1 MGGHGDQ
8 EFLVSNTKSRDFLIF
23 VILAIF
29 SIALSVTTSQ
39 MGIIGGVALFAFL
52 LSIFIVGFTLIKP
65 IVGYYVLYIYTFFMF
80 YIENLVTLPVP
91 VGVFVDVLLWLV
103 FISVLLTRRSSN
115 LNKLT
120 SDDSLS
126 SSFIWYVIIFTVL
139 HDFAQIFNPLSPF
152 GINHTLLEFRES
164 IYLILVFFITYRIFD
179 TRKLVYNYTSVLL
192 LLSLIVALYGL
203 FQEFF
208 GLREFEWAWLRSDP
222 RRFELYYIWGS
233 VRKWSV
239 LSDPSVFGM
248 LMAFSGIV
256 CFVIAIGYGK
266 LWFKVGMFI
275 LAIVFLLAMSF
286 SGTRTAYGMV
296 PLGIVMYFFVTLN
309 NIKTLIISL
318 VTTFLFLVIIF
329 GPFYGPTLNRIRST
343 FNRNDPSMSFRDY
356 KRDIL
361 QDYVFSH
368 PLGTGLGSA
377 NNVAKRLTVTAD
389 TDNGYLRTA
398 VDKGFLGLILQLCLY
413 ATVMIV
419 GIRKFYLLDEKDKVL
434 CAAFLS
440 GLFALTFANFYQDVA
455 DQKPL
460 NLILASIFALIL
472 RFRKT

>member
-1 MGGHGDQ
+1 MSGHGDQ
-8 EFLVSNTKSRDFLIF
+8 GFLGSSARSRDLLVFFI
-23 VILAIF
+23 
-29 SIALSVTTSQ
+29 
-39 MGIIGGVALFAFL
+39 
-52 LSIFIVGFTLIKP
+52 LSIFSVVLSIITSQIGIAEGGVLFVLFLSVFVVGFTMIKP
-65 IVGYYVLYIYTFFMF
+65 IVGFYVLYLYTFFMF
-80 YIENLVTLPVP
+80 YIENLISLPVP
-91 VGVFVDVLLWLV
+91 VGVFVDVLVWLV
-103 FISVLLTRRSSN
+103 FISVLLNRKSRGTN
-115 LNKLT
+115 EFEK
-120 SDDSLS
+120 DDSLS
-126 SSFIWYVIIFTVL
+126 TSFIWYIIIFSVL
-139 HDFAQIFNPLSPF
+139 HDFFQIFNPLSPF
-152 GINHTLLEFRES
+152 GFDHTVLEFRES
-164 IYLILVFFITYRIFD
+164 IYLILVFFITYKIFD
-179 TRKLVYNYTSVLL
+179 SSKLIYNYSFILL
-192 LLSLIVALYGL
+192 LLALVVALYGL

-256 CFVIAIGYGK
+256 SFVIAIGHGEF
-266 LWFKVGMFI
+266 WFKAGMFS
-275 LAIVFLLAMSF
+275 LTVVFLIAMSY

-309 NIKTLIISL
+309 NIRTLIISL
-318 VTTFLFLVIIF
+318 ATTFLFLIILF

-343 FNRNDPSMSFRDY
+343 FNRDDPSMSFRDY

-368 PLGTGLGSA
+368 PFGTGLGSA

-389 TDNGYLRTA
+389 TDNGYLRTT
-398 VDKGFLGLILQLCLY
+398 VDKGFLGLMIQLSLY
-413 ATVMIV
+413 ASVMIV
-419 GIRKFYLLDEKDKVL
+419 GIKKFYLLNEKDKVL

-440 GLFALTFANFYQDVA
+440 GIFALTFANFYQDVA

-472 RFRKT
+472 RFRIT

>member
-1 MGGHGDQ
+1 MSGHGNQ
-8 EFLVSNTKSRDFLIF
+8 EFLVSSTKSRDFLVF
-23 VILAIF
+23 VILSIF
-29 SIALSVTTSQ
+29 SIVLSIITSQ
-39 MGIIGGVALFAFL
+39 MGIVGGVALFV
-52 LSIFIVGFTLIKP
+52 LSLSVFIVGFTMIKP
-65 IVGYYVLYIYTFFMF
+65 VVGFYVLYIYTFFMF
-80 YIENLVTLPVP
+80 YIENIVSLPVP
-91 VGVFVDVLLWLV
+91 VGVFVDVLVWLV
-103 FISVLLTRRSSN
+103 FISVLLRRRTKDLSELKN
-115 LNKLT
+115 
-120 SDDSLS
+120 DDSMS
-126 SSFIWYVIIFTVL
+126 NSIVWYIIIFSVL
-139 HDFAQIFNPLSPF
+139 HDFFQIFNPLSPF
-152 GINHTLLEFRES
+152 GVNHTVLEFRES

-179 TRKLVYNYTSVLL
+179 SRKLIYDYTSVLL
-192 LLSLIVALYGL
+192 LLALVVALYGL

-266 LWFKVGMFI
+266 LWFKVGMFS
-275 LAIVFLLAMSF
+275 LAVVFLLAMSY

-296 PLGIVMYFFVTLN
+296 PLGIVMYFFITLN

-318 VTTFLFLVIIF
+318 VTTFLFLILLF

-398 VDKGFLGLILQLCLY
+398 VDKGFLGLIMQLCLY
-413 ATVMIV
+413 ASVMIV
-419 GIRKFYLLDEKDKVL
+419 GIRRFYLLNEKDKVL

-440 GLFALTFANFYQDVA
+440 GVFALTFANFYQDVA

-460 NLILASIFALIL
+460 NLILASVSALIL
-472 RFRKT
+472 RFRTT